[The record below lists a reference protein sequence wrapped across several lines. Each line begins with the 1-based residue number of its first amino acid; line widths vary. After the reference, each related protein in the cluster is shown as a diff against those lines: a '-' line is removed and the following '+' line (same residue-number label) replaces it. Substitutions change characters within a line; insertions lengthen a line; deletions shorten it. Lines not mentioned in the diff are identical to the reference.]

1 MRGVSQ
7 MAACSA
13 GEGVALLGCDGLCG
27 CAPRSE
33 RSHLVGRFGPRWE
46 NVLAP
51 FFFKPFPPQNID
63 IVLLLRDLM
72 FAVCRLHI
80 STPPL
85 REPGG
90 GLWPAAVSIIGG
102 GAAPAER
109 SRSLGTNPWSQKSL
123 NAADNCI
130 EERALALSAAV

>member
-1 MRGVSQ
+1 MDY
-7 MAACSA
+7 AAVRRAVNDRTSSDA
-13 GEGVALLGCDGLCG
+13 
-27 CAPRSE
+27 R
-33 RSHLVGRFGPRWE
+33 GPRRE

-51 FFFKPFPPQNID
+51 FFFFKPFPPQNID

-85 REPGG
+85 REPAGGGG
-90 GLWPAAVSIIGG
+90 GLRPAAVSIIGG